1 MPHIV
6 VKMYQGRTDEQKE
19 ELSKALLETAVKVTG
34 RSEEHFS
41 VAIED
46 YAPENW
52 EKDVY
57 EPEIVGK
64 RETLYVKP
72 GYGSLA
78 EGK

>member
-6 VKMYQGRTDEQKE
+6 VKWYSGRTEEQKRDFANE
-19 ELSKALLETAVKVTG
+19 IAKKAAELTG

-46 YAPENW
+46 YDQAEW
-52 EKDVY
+52 EEKVY
-57 EPEIVGK
+57 NPEIVEK
-64 RETLYVKP
+64 LNTVYKKP

-78 EGK
+78 K